1 MRTKEFRIAKRKK
14 KIKERQKLVVQI
26 ARHGNVALQQNK
38 HREKVDAAVSGV
50 KPGLFAKHDYG
61 AVTCG
66 KPVKTKTRKRKASYR
81 HSGGYGPAKRYSAHD
96 QRELDRHSG
105 EMEEME
111 RDV

>member
-1 MRTKEFRIAKRKK
+1 MRTKEFRIEKRKV
-14 KIKERQKLVVQI
+14 KIKARQKLAVQI
-26 ARHGNVALQQNK
+26 ARHGNVALPQNK

-61 AVTCG
+61 AVTYG

-111 RDV
+111 HDL

>member
-26 ARHGNVALQQNK
+26 ARHGNVALPQNK

-66 KPVKTKTRKRKASYR
+66 KPVKTNAQTESVVPPFRRIRTSKTLFGARSARTGSAFR
-81 HSGGYGPAKRYSAHD
+81 RNGGNGT
-96 QRELDRHSG
+96 
-105 EMEEME
+105 
-111 RDV
+111 

>member
-1 MRTKEFRIAKRKK
+1 MRTKEFRIEKRKV
-14 KIKERQKLVVQI
+14 KIKARQKLAIQI
-26 ARHGNVALQQNK
+26 AHHGNTVLPQNK

-50 KPGLFAKHDYG
+50 KPGLFAKRDYG
-61 AVTCG
+61 AVTYG

-81 HSGGYGPAKRYSAHD
+81 HSGGYGAAKCYSAHD

-111 RDV
+111 RDL

>member
-1 MRTKEFRIAKRKK
+1 MRTKEFRIEKRKV
-14 KIKERQKLVVQI
+14 KIKARQKLAVQI
-26 ARHGNVALQQNK
+26 VRHGNVALPQNK
-38 HREKVDAAVSGV
+38 HREKVNAAVSGV
-50 KPGLFAKHDYG
+50 IAKHDYG

-81 HSGGYGPAKRYSAHD
+81 HSGGYGAAKCYSAHD

-111 RDV
+111 RDL

>member
-1 MRTKEFRIAKRKK
+1 MRTKEFRIEKRKV
-14 KIKERQKLVVQI
+14 KIKARQKLAV
-26 ARHGNVALQQNK
+26 H
-38 HREKVDAAVSGV
+38 AAVSGV
-50 KPGLFAKHDYG
+50 KSGLFAKHDYG

-81 HSGGYGPAKRYSAHD
+81 HSGGYGAAKCYSAHD

-111 RDV
+111 RDL

>member
-1 MRTKEFRIAKRKK
+1 MRAKEFRIEKRKV
-14 KIKERQKLVVQI
+14 KIEERQRLAVQI
-26 ARHGNVALQQNK
+26 AHHGNAVLPQDK
-38 HREKVDAAVSGV
+38 HRERVDTAVSGA

-61 AVTCG
+61 VVTCG

-81 HSGGYGPAKRYSAHD
+81 HSGGYGPAKCYSAHD

-111 RDV
+111 YDL

>member
-1 MRTKEFRIAKRKK
+1 MRTKEFRIEKRKV
-14 KIKERQKLVVQI
+14 KIRARQKLAIQI
-26 ARHGNVALQQNK
+26 AHHGNTVLPQNK

-50 KPGLFAKHDYG
+50 KPGLFTKHDYG
-61 AVTCG
+61 VVTYG

-81 HSGGYGPAKRYSAHD
+81 HSGGYGAAKCYSAHD

-111 RDV
+111 HDL

>member
-26 ARHGNVALQQNK
+26 ARHGNVALPQNK
-38 HREKVDAAVSGV
+38 HREKVDA
-50 KPGLFAKHDYG
+50 AKHDYG